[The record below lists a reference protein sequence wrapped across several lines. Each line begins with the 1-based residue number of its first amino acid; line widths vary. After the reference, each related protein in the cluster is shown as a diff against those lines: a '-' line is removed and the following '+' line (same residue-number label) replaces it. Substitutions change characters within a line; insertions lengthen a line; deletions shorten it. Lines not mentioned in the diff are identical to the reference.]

1 MKVQITTTY
10 GNITVALDPE
20 KAPLTVENFLDYVR
34 SKHYEG
40 TLFHRVIDDF
50 MIQTGGL
57 DTDLHTLP
65 TRAPIKNEAN
75 NGLSNLEGT
84 IAMARTADPHSAS
97 AQFFINTSDNA
108 FLDFRSETPDG
119 WGYCVFG
126 RVVEGMDVVEKIEA
140 VDTTHRGGHQDV
152 PVENIII
159 EKTEIL
165 DDL

>member
-1 MKVQITTTY
+1 MKVRISTTY

-165 DDL
+165 DDI